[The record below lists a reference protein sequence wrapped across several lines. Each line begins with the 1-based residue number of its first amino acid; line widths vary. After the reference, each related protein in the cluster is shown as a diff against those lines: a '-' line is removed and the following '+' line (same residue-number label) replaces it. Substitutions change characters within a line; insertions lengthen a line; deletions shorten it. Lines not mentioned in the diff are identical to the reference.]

1 MVARAL
7 PEASGRIC
15 SSTSPREGDDAE
27 LLGAFADGNVS
38 VRTAAG
44 VGVVTAEPR
53 GSGAALFTA
62 AALSE
67 FCVAAGGDGF
77 GAGAVSRRAGFS
89 TGSGCTSGCTA
100 AVAAD
105 DEESERWPRIFGS
118 AKAATIIRSPAAKGT
133 TELGSSSPVFGGLGV
148 CGGGR

>member
-67 FCVAAGGDGF
+67 FCVAAGGGGVGG
-77 GAGAVSRRAGFS
+77 GAGFPRAGFLA
-89 TGSGCTSGCTA
+89 GSGCNLGWTA

-105 DEESERWPRIFGS
+105 GEEE
-118 AKAATIIRSPAAKGT
+118 
-133 TELGSSSPVFGGLGV
+133 
-148 CGGGR
+148 

>member
-7 PEASGRIC
+7 TEASGRIC

-67 FCVAAGGDGF
+67 FCVAAGGDGSR
-77 GAGAVSRRAGFS
+77 AWRVSRRPGASPGRGS
-89 TGSGCTSGCTA
+89 PSGCA
-100 AVAAD
+100 LADAAD
-105 DEESERWPRIFGS
+105 AQD
-118 AKAATIIRSPAAKGT
+118 
-133 TELGSSSPVFGGLGV
+133 
-148 CGGGR
+148 

>member
-7 PEASGRIC
+7 PEAPGRIC
-15 SSTSPREGDDAE
+15 SSTSPPGGDDAE

-67 FCVAAGGDGF
+67 FCVAAGGGGL
-77 GAGAVSRRAGFS
+77 GAGAGFPRAGVL
-89 TGSGCTSGCTA
+89 TGSGWTFGCTA
-100 AVAAD
+100 AGAAD
-105 DEESERWPRIFGS
+105 DEKAGRW
-118 AKAATIIRSPAAKGT
+118 AKG
-133 TELGSSSPVFGGLGV
+133 FWGG
-148 CGGGR
+148 

>member
-7 PEASGRIC
+7 PEAPGRIC
-15 SSTSPREGDDAE
+15 SSTSPPGGDDAE

-67 FCVAAGGDGF
+67 FCVAAGGGGL
-77 GAGAVSRRAGFS
+77 GAGAGFRRAGVFAGAGCVFRGA
-89 TGSGCTSGCTA
+89 TGLSGG
-100 AVAAD
+100 
-105 DEESERWPRIFGS
+105 EP
-118 AKAATIIRSPAAKGT
+118 KAGRVGQ
-133 TELGSSSPVFGGLGV
+133 EFLGAQ
-148 CGGGR
+148 RR

>member
-1 MVARAL
+1 MVARGL

-67 FCVAAGGDGF
+67 FCVAAGGGRFGGGGGF
-77 GAGAVSRRAGFS
+77 PRPGVFAGQGCSSWLTAAGGAGEQEAETLG
-89 TGSGCTSGCTA
+89 TA
-100 AVAAD
+100 FWW
-105 DEESERWPRIFGS
+105 S
-118 AKAATIIRSPAAKGT
+118 
-133 TELGSSSPVFGGLGV
+133 
-148 CGGGR
+148 